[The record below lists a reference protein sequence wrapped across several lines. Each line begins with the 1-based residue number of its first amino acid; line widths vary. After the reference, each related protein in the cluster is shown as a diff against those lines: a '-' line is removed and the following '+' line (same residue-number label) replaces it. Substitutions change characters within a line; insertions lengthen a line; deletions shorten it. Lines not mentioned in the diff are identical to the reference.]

1 MRTTSTLSASL
12 AAAAAAAA
20 ALLLAACGSAGDGT
34 TATGGAGATASGS
47 GTTTSGPAATPS
59 STGSPAAGGDV
70 MAAGAYLTKEQYQSQ
85 MAAREGTKVVY
96 FFHASWCPTCRAT
109 EQAIARDGI
118 PAGLTVV
125 KVDYDS
131 ETDLRKEYGVT
142 TQHTFVQVDPAGA
155 ELAKWTGSENGADI
169 EAKTV

>member
-12 AAAAAAAA
+12 AAAAA

-34 TATGGAGATASGS
+34 TATGGAGTTAPGSATATAGAAATAS
-47 GTTTSGPAATPS
+47 P
-59 STGSPAAGGDV
+59 TGSPAAGGDV

-109 EQAIARDGI
+109 EAAIARDGI
-118 PAGLTVV
+118 PPGLTVV

-142 TQHTFVQVDPAGA
+142 TQHTFVQVGPDGA
-155 ELAKWTGSENGADI
+155 ELAKWTGSQTGADI
-169 EAKTV
+169 KAKTV